1 VYNVPRLV
9 SFGKSGKLVNRARRG
24 GTEREQQ
31 RTAAMDLRQLRYFVG
46 IVQAGSLSR
55 AADQLHVAQSAISHH
70 LASLESEVGRQLV
83 TRGPKGILLTEA
95 GGTLYRH
102 AEAILRHVEFAK
114 QDALNAHNLPS
125 GRVSI
130 GFPVAVASIL
140 ATELFVR
147 IRNTYPQIL
156 LYLVDGN
163 SAVLRERLDNGRLD
177 MSVLLTG
184 KAERGLAVEPLVY
197 EEMFYVT
204 ADQDHSPV
212 RIADAAQ
219 HPLLLPGPGSGVQ
232 RDAREAFEKHGL
244 PFELIGECDSLNT
257 MRELV
262 ASGIGNAIM
271 TWSALHSGDPRLA
284 LNYRRFVDA
293 KMVRP
298 VSLCFSEVGLRNP
311 AIEAVAQT
319 LKSLVRELVE
329 SGAWQGVT
337 LIAPAAEP
345 SGSPAHNGELKHRE
359 LKHGESK
366 PDTAAR
372 SRSFRPAAHQ
382 KMKNGNGHRKGRD

>member
-1 VYNVPRLV
+1 VCPKLV
-9 SFGKSGKLVNRARRG
+9 SLGKSGKLVNSAPRRG
-24 GTEREQQ
+24 TDRKQQ
-31 RTAAMDLRQLRYFVG
+31 RTAMDLRQLRYFVG

-70 LASLESEVGRQLV
+70 LASLESELGRQLV
-83 TRGPKGILLTEA
+83 TRGPKGIQLTDA
-95 GGTLYRH
+95 GGVLYRH

-114 QDALNAHNLPS
+114 QDALNVPNVPS

-130 GFPVAVASIL
+130 GFPVALASIL

-147 IRNTYPQIL
+147 IRTAYPQIL
-156 LYLVDGN
+156 LHLADGT

-177 MSVLLTG
+177 MALLLTG
-184 KAERGLAVEPLVY
+184 KPERGLAVEPLVL

-212 RIADAAQ
+212 CIADAARR
-219 HPLLLPGPGSGVQ
+219 PLLLPGPGSGVQ
-232 RDAREAFEKHGL
+232 RDTRQTFEKHGL
-244 PFELIGECDSLNT
+244 PLELIGECDSLNT

-284 LNYRRFVDA
+284 LNYRRFIDA

-298 VSLCFSEVGLRNP
+298 VALCFSEVGLRSP
-311 AIEAVAQT
+311 AVEAVALT

-337 LIAPAAEP
+337 LIAPDAEP
-345 SGSPAHNGELKHRE
+345 SASPARHGELK
-359 LKHGESK
+359 
-366 PDTAAR
+366 PDSDGR
-372 SRSFRPAAHQ
+372 SRSLGPAINR
-382 KMKNGNGHRKGRD
+382 KMKNGNGHRKSRD

>member
-1 VYNVPRLV
+1 
-9 SFGKSGKLVNRARRG
+9 
-24 GTEREQQ
+24 
-31 RTAAMDLRQLRYFVG
+31 MDLRQLRYFVG

-70 LASLESEVGRQLV
+70 LASLESELGRQLV

-95 GGTLYRH
+95 GGVLYRH

-114 QDALNAHNLPS
+114 HDALSVQDAPS

-130 GFPVAVASIL
+130 GFPVAVATVL

-147 IRNTYPQIL
+147 VRNAYPRIL
-156 LYLVDGN
+156 LHLADGN
-163 SAVLRERLDNGRLD
+163 SAVMRERLDNGRLD
-177 MSVLLTG
+177 IAVLLTG
-184 KAERGLAVEPLVY
+184 KPERGITVEPLVL
-197 EEMFYVT
+197 EELFYAT
-204 ADQDHSPV
+204 ADPDKSPIN
-212 RIADAAQ
+212 IADVARR
-219 HPLLLPGPGSGVQ
+219 PLLVPGPGSGVQ
-232 RDAREAFEKHGL
+232 RDARDAFEKHGL
-244 PFELIGECDSLNT
+244 SFEPIGECDSLNT

-262 ASGIGNAIM
+262 ASGTGNAIM

-284 LNYRRFVDA
+284 LNYRRFADA

-298 VSLCFSEVGLRNP
+298 VSLCFSEVGLRSP

-337 LIAPAAEP
+337 LIAPDAEP
-345 SGSPAHNGELKHRE
+345 SGSPAHPGEL
-359 LKHGESK
+359 K
-366 PDTAAR
+366 PDTAG
-372 SRSFRPAAHQ
+372 RPRHLGPAINRN
-382 KMKNGNGHRKGRD
+382 MKNGNGHRKGRD

>member
-1 VYNVPRLV
+1 
-9 SFGKSGKLVNRARRG
+9 
-24 GTEREQQ
+24 
-31 RTAAMDLRQLRYFVG
+31 MDLRQLRYFVG

-114 QDALNAHNLPS
+114 QDALNAHNVPS

-130 GFPVAVASIL
+130 GFPVALASIL

-232 RDAREAFEKHGL
+232 RDAREAFEKRGL

-262 ASGIGNAIM
+262 ASGIGNAVM

-284 LNYRRFVDA
+284 LNYRRFIDA

-329 SGAWQGVT
+329 NGTWQGVT
-337 LIAPAAEP
+337 LIAPDVEP
-345 SGSPAHNGELKHRE
+345 SDPPAHNGELKRRE

-366 PDTAAR
+366 SDTAAR

-382 KMKNGNGHRKGRD
+382 KMKNGNGHRKARD